1 MTIKFNSAERLIA
14 QQATYYR
21 YWQPLKH
28 NKRLPKKTIYAY
40 NFALNLM
47 NINQGTCNFSR
58 IPQAIFNFNSIGETL
73 DTKDIFI
80 FAINYNIL
88 KIESGH
94 AGLVYAN

>member
-1 MTIKFNSAERLIA
+1 M
-14 QQATYYR
+14 
-21 YWQPLKH
+21 
-28 NKRLPKKTIYAY
+28 PKKTIYAY
-40 NFALNLM
+40 NFALNPEEY
-47 NINQGTCNFSR
+47 QPSGTCNFSR
-58 IPQAIFNFNSIGETL
+58 IPQALFNFNSIGETL